1 MTAAAKDIAKRA
13 SAKPIQAA
21 RELAEETIT
30 SQIAR
35 LEDLAKRN
43 PHVSASETEALKATL
58 RETTQALSQARVRLD
73 SIRLVFR
80 T

>member
-1 MTAAAKDIAKRA
+1 MLDAAKKVANSA

-30 SQIAR
+30 QQIAR

-43 PHVSASETEALKATL
+43 PHVSPTETKALKATL
-58 RETTQALSQARVRLD
+58 RETTEAISQARVRLD